1 MRNMKYLQILS
12 LGFLLCNCKSDAVE
26 APSVITGSDVSQY
39 RKTSN
44 SEFEFKFSLDKVAAA
59 QVSFQYAT
67 SAGTAKENVDYM
79 PSQGT
84 FTIPAGSQ
92 NGSIVIKVIGD
103 STRKAN
109 QDFSIELSNPKNGV
123 LKSTKLT
130 GTIRNEDGTYFP
142 TDNTGY
148 TTPDQYAGYT
158 LSWSDEFS
166 GKSINGNNWTFE
178 MGNNNGW
185 GNREL
190 EYYTDRPQNAFVSQG
205 NLIIEARKED
215 GGGSINYTSA
225 RMITKAKQTFK
236 LGRIDIRAKL
246 PKGKGIWPALWMLG
260 SNIDQVSWP
269 ACGEIDIMELLGQ
282 EPNKVYGTLHWGAT
296 TASHQSFGKNYML
309 GGSSFY
315 DSFHVFSMEW
325 TASSIQIYVDN
336 SPYFTMDTSN
346 ASFPFNDKFFF
357 IFNVAVGGDWPG
369 SPDSSTVFPQRML
382 VDYVRVFQK

>member
-1 MRNMKYLQILS
+1 MKYLVMLAI
-12 LGFLLCNCKSDAVE
+12 GFAVCNCKQDAVVIT
-26 APSVITGSDVSQY
+26 PVITGYDVSQY
-39 RKTSN
+39 RKVSN
-44 SEFEFKFSLDKVAAA
+44 SEFEFKFSLDKTITSE
-59 QVSFQYAT
+59 VSFQYAT
-67 SAGTAKENVDYM
+67 SAGTAKENVDYT

-92 NGSIVIKVIGD
+92 NGSIIIKVIGD

-109 QDFSIELSNPKNGV
+109 QDFSVELSNPKNGV

-148 TTPDQYAGYT
+148 TTPNQYTGYALT
-158 LSWSDEFS
+158 WSDEFS
-166 GKSINGNNWTFE
+166 GKSINGNNWSFE
-178 MGNNNGW
+178 IGNNNGW
-185 GNREL
+185 GNHEL
-190 EYYTDRPQNAFVSQG
+190 ESYSDRMQNAFVSQG

-236 LGRIDIRAKL
+236 LGRVDIRAKI

-260 SNIDQVSWP
+260 NNIDQVSWP
-269 ACGEIDIMELLGQ
+269 ACGEIDIMELLGH
-282 EPNKVYGTLHWGAT
+282 EPNKAYGTLHWGANS
-296 TASHQSFGKNYML
+296 ASHQSFGKNYSL
-309 GGSSFY
+309 SSGSFY

-325 TASSIQIYVDN
+325 TASSIQIYIDDI
-336 SPYFTMDTSN
+336 SYFIMDTSN
-346 ASFPFNDKFFF
+346 TNLPFNSNFFF

-369 SPDSSTVFPQRML
+369 SPDGFTVFPQRML